1 MSSKIVLIDGHS
13 ILNRAFYG
21 LPDLTNAE
29 GLHTNAIYGF
39 LTIMFKLLEEEKPEY
54 LTVAFD
60 VHAPTF
66 RHKMY
71 AEYKGTRK
79 PMADE
84 LRQQVPVIKEVLH
97 AMGVK
102 TIECAGLE
110 ADDLIGTLSNRC
122 ENEGMEVTVISGDRD
137 LLQLATEH
145 VKIRIPKTK
154 QGKTEI
160 EDYYA
165 KDVEERYQV
174 TPKEFIDLKA
184 LMGDTADNIPGVP
197 SIGEKTA
204 TKIIT
209 QYHSIEEAHEHVD
222 ELKPPRASKALSEHW
237 DLAVLSKELVTIN
250 VKADFPYELSEAK
263 LGNLYTEEAYIF
275 FQKLEFKNLLSR
287 FDVSAPA
294 NKVEDGFKI
303 ITSKSE
309 AEKVFVQAEEAS
321 TIGAVIFKDLENVLP
336 LFADQAGLGG
346 IGLCFSKEESYC
358 IKVEKDITGEW
369 LLKKLADVAEKAETY
384 AMFHLKES
392 MEQVTIRNQANC
404 FDVSVAAYLL
414 NPLKN
419 NYTWEDVA
427 REHLGLMIDEKIDQD
442 MKACYE
448 SYVNYASVEVLRQK
462 LRDTK
467 MDTLFRDIE
476 MPLVFT
482 LFDMEQNG
490 IRVEADALKQY
501 GDQLAGKIAELEKE
515 IYEEAGETFNI
526 NSPKQLGVVLF
537 ENMKLPGGRKT
548 KTGYS
553 TAADVLEKL
562 APEHPVVAKIL
573 EYRQYTKLKSTYA
586 DGLANYIQDDGRIH
600 GKFNQTITA
609 TGRIS
614 STEPN
619 LQNIPVRMELGRLI
633 RKVFIPEEGYRFVD
647 ADYSQIELRVLAHCS
662 GDEHL
667 IQAYKEQSDIH
678 RITASQV
685 FHIPFDEVTPQ
696 QRRNAKAVNFG
707 IVYGISSFGL
717 SQDLSITRKEAA
729 KYIDDY
735 FATYPGIKT
744 FLDHAVTHAKEEGY
758 VVTLFGRRRPVPE
771 LSSSNFMQRSFG
783 ERVAMNSPIQGAA
796 ADIIKI
802 AMIRVNQ
809 RLKDQKMKSRLVLQV
824 HDELLI
830 EAYEPELDEVQ
841 NILKEEMEHAA
852 ELKVPLEI
860 DMHTGDNWYEAK

>member
-237 DLAVLSKELVTIN
+237 DLAVLSKELATIN

-287 FDVSAPA
+287 FNVSAPA

>member
-237 DLAVLSKELVTIN
+237 DLAVLSKELATIN

-852 ELKVPLEI
+852 KLKVPLEI
-860 DMHTGDNWYEAK
+860 DMHTGVNWYEAK

>member
-237 DLAVLSKELVTIN
+237 DLAVLSKELATIN

-404 FDVSVAAYLL
+404 FDISVAAYLL

-809 RLKDQKMKSRLVLQV
+809 KLKKQKMKSRLVLQV

-830 EAYEPELDEVQ
+830 EAYEPELEAVQ
-841 NILKEEMEHAA
+841 KILKEEMEHAA
-852 ELKVPLEI
+852 KLKVPLEI
-860 DMHTGDNWYEAK
+860 DMHTGANWYEAK

>member
-39 LTIMFKLLEEEKPEY
+39 LTIMFKLLEEEKPDY

-84 LRQQVPVIKEVLH
+84 LRQQVPVIKEVLQ

-110 ADDLIGTLSNRC
+110 ADDLIGTLSKRC
-122 ENEGMEVTVISGDRD
+122 ERKDMEVVVISGDRD

-154 QGKTEI
+154 QGRTEI

-165 KDVEERYQV
+165 KDVFERYQV
-174 TPKEFIDLKA
+174 TPEEFIDLKA

-197 SIGEKTA
+197 GIGEKTA

-209 QYHSIEEAHEHVD
+209 QYHSIETAHDHVE
-222 ELKPPRASKALSEHW
+222 ELKPPRASKSLNEYW
-237 DLAVLSKELVTIN
+237 DLAVLSKELATIN
-250 VKADFPYELSEAK
+250 VNAEFSYELSEAK
-263 LGNLYTEEAYIF
+263 LGNIYTEEAYVF

-287 FDVSAPA
+287 FDVVAPA
-294 NKVEDGFKI
+294 NKIEDGFRI
-303 ITSKSE
+303 ITSKRE
-309 AEKVFVQAEEAS
+309 AEEIFAKAEKAQ
-321 TIGAVIFKDLENVLP
+321 TTGTVLFKDMENVLP

-346 IGLCFSKEESYC
+346 IGLCFSNEAGFC
-358 IKVEKDITGEW
+358 IKTGNDISGEW
-369 LLKKLADVAEKAETY
+369 LLEKLADVAETTDTFS
-384 AMFHLKES
+384 MFHLKES
-392 MEQVTIRNQANC
+392 MDQIKIRKPENC

-414 NPLKN
+414 NPLKS

-427 REHLGLMIDEKIDQD
+427 REHLDLMVDEKADQEI
-442 MKACYE
+442 KACYE
-448 SYVNYASVEVLRQK
+448 AYTNYASVEVLSRK
-462 LRDTK
+462 LADTK
-467 MDTLFRDIE
+467 MDTLFREIE

-490 IRVEADALKQY
+490 IRVEAEALKQY
-501 GDQLAGKIAELEKE
+501 GNQLAGKIADLEKE

-633 RKVFIPEEGYRFVD
+633 RKVFIPEDGYRFVD

-667 IQAYKEQSDIH
+667 IRAYKEQSDIH

-809 RLKDQKMKSRLVLQV
+809 KLKKQKMKSRLVLQV

-830 EAYEPELDEVQ
+830 EAYEPELEAVQ
-841 NILKEEMEHAA
+841 KILKEEMEHAA
-852 ELKVPLEI
+852 KLKVPLEI
-860 DMHTGDNWYEAK
+860 DMHTGVNWYEAK

>member
-79 PMADE
+79 PMAEE
-84 LRQQVPVIKEVLH
+84 LREQVPVIKEVLH

-110 ADDLIGTLSNRC
+110 ADDLIGTLSKRC
-122 ENEGMEVTVISGDRD
+122 ETEGMEVTVISGDRD

-165 KDVEERYQV
+165 EDVVKRYQV

-209 QYHSIEEAHEHVD
+209 QYHSIEAAHEHVE
-222 ELKPPRASKALSEHW
+222 ELKPPRASKALNEHW
-237 DLAVLSKELVTIN
+237 DLAVLSKELATIN
-250 VKADFPYELSEAK
+250 TEAEFPYEFAEAK
-263 LGNLYTEEAYIF
+263 LDNLYTEEAYVY
-275 FQKLEFKNLLSR
+275 FQKLGFKNLLSR
-287 FDVSAPA
+287 FDISAPA
-294 NKVEDGFKI
+294 NKIEDGFKI
-303 ITSKSE
+303 VTSKKE
-309 AEKVFVQAEEAS
+309 AEKIFEKAGSAS
-321 TIGAVIFKDLENVLP
+321 VLGAVMFKDLENVLP
-336 LFADQAGLGG
+336 LFANQAEIGG
-346 IGLCFSKEESYC
+346 IGICFSKKDIYC
-358 IKVEKDITGEW
+358 IKAEKDITTGW
-369 LLKKLADVAEKAETY
+369 LLEELSDVAGKAGTF
-384 AMFHLKES
+384 AMFDLKQA
-392 MEQVTIRNQANC
+392 MKDLRITNQKNC
-404 FDVSVAAYLL
+404 FDVGVAAYLL
-414 NPLKN
+414 NPLKS

-427 REHLGLMIDEKIDQD
+427 GEHLGLMVDEKMEQN
-442 MKACYE
+442 MKVCYE
-448 SYVNYASVEVLRQK
+448 AYVNFAAVEVLGKK
-462 LRDTK
+462 LHDTQ
-467 MDTLFRDIE
+467 MDELFRNIE

-482 LFDMEQNG
+482 LYDMEQNG

-501 GDQLAGKIAELEKE
+501 GNQLAGKIGELEKE

-562 APEHPVVAKIL
+562 APEHPIVAKIL

-586 DGLANYIQDDGRIH
+586 DGLANYIQEDGRIH

-633 RKVFIPEEGYRFVD
+633 RKVFIPEDGYRFVD

-685 FHIPFDEVTPQ
+685 FHIPFEEVTAQ

-744 FLDHAVTHAKEEGY
+744 FLDNAVKHAKEEGY

-802 AMIRVNQ
+802 AMIHVDE
-809 RLKDQKMKSRLVLQV
+809 RLKNQKMKSRLVLQV

-830 EAYEPELDEVQ
+830 EAYEPELEEVQ
-841 NILKEEMEHAA
+841 KILKEEMEHAA
-852 ELKVPLEI
+852 DLKVPLEI